1 MPLDDVGPS
10 KAIGRV
16 RLFTQKGRENGD
28 LAIPHPL
35 LVAVAVPSVAD
46 RRIRAG
52 CKRLEEEVVDWS
64 TNDGG
69 MGEHSP
75 ISSIV
80 VCGRVGAVGG
90 VGGPESQ
97 RRDSRPSEGSIP
109 SSDAKGALEGRV

>member
-1 MPLDDVGPS
+1 M
-10 KAIGRV
+10 
-16 RLFTQKGRENGD
+16 
-28 LAIPHPL
+28 
-35 LVAVAVPSVAD
+35 
-46 RRIRAG
+46 
-52 CKRLEEEVVDWS
+52 EEEVVVWS

-109 SSDAKGALEGRV
+109 SSDAKGALGGRV

>member
-1 MPLDDVGPS
+1 VIWPLITPPIDP
-10 KAIGRV
+10 
-16 RLFTQKGRENGD
+16 
-28 LAIPHPL
+28 
-35 LVAVAVPSVAD
+35 VAASTVAD

-52 CKRLEEEVVDWS
+52 CKRLEEEEVVLS

-69 MGEHSP
+69 MGENPS

-80 VCGRVGAVGG
+80 VCGHVSAVGS
-90 VGGPESQ
+90 VGSPESQ

>member
-1 MPLDDVGPS
+1 MEIWPL
-10 KAIGRV
+10 
-16 RLFTQKGRENGD
+16 T
-28 LAIPHPL
+28 PHPMA
-35 LVAVAVPSVAD
+35 LVAASPVAD

-52 CKRLEEEVVDWS
+52 CKWLEEEVVVYL

-69 MGEHSP
+69 MTENQP

-80 VCGRVGAVGG
+80 VCGRVRAVGG

-109 SSDAKGALEGRV
+109 SSDAKGGLEGRV